1 MFKTL
6 FENLTIAPAPKPLG
20 FEYGAMTELRA
31 AAEKSTARVWQIPL
45 AVIDTRTLDLYP
57 GSVYE
62 LISES
67 AKSPFARYEKI
78 QLVPTFDEKG
88 RFTPKVVTHLRKNFE
103 EPENEPETTDLVILN
118 DDPSTISACPE
129 YFSEGFKAL
138 AMYGVELVVKDI
150 QPELAV
156 ARMMGLTYTPIT
168 SQTIYDP
175 SMPRSVRQI
184 FTGGDFTA
192 TPRMPD
198 EIRQLNAILS
208 RRKLAALGV
217 MVAAAPDK

>member
-6 FENLTIAPAPKPLG
+6 FENLTIAPAPKSLG
-20 FEYGAMTELRA
+20 FEYGSMTELRA

-45 AVIDTRTLDLYP
+45 GVTDTRTLDLHP
-57 GSVYE
+57 GGFYE

-78 QLVPTFDEKG
+78 QLIPTFDEKG
-88 RFTPKVVTHLRKNFE
+88 RFIPKVVTHLRKDFE

-118 DDPSTISACPE
+118 DDPKTISACPE
-129 YFSEGFKAL
+129 YFSEGFKCL

-156 ARMMGLTYTPIT
+156 ARMSGLIYNAVTC
-168 SQTIYDP
+168 QTIYDP
-175 SMPRSVRQI
+175 SMPRSVRQV

-192 TPRMPD
+192 TPRTPD
-198 EIRQLNAILS
+198 EIKRLNAILS

-217 MVAAAPDK
+217 MVAAAPEK